1 MTFYEL
7 TFIIRQDISSADV
20 DKIINEFTKIV
31 TDNSGKVLKTEYWNI
46 RPLAYEIA
54 NNKKGH
60 YVFFGLEALPSVIQE
75 VERKMKLSENIIRFL
90 TIKVDEIAKEPSPI
104 LRGKYSESE
113 EVVDVTVN
121 TNTVNTNKD

>member
-1 MTFYEL
+1 MTLYEL
-7 TFIIRQDISSADV
+7 TFIIRQDISSAAV

-31 TDNSGKVLKTEYWNI
+31 TDNSGKVVKTEYWGI

-90 TIKVDEIAKEPSPI
+90 TIKVDQIAKEPSPI

-113 EVVDVTVN
+113 EVVDVTINVS
-121 TNTVNTNKD
+121 KD